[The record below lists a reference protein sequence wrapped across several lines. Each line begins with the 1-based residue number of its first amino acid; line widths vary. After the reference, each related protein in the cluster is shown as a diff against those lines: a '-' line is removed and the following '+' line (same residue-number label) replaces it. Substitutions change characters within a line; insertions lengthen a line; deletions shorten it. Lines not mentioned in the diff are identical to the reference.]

1 MKFHFTKTGFFLLG
15 FMAFTSCASV
25 GSSTA
30 DSTST
35 AATKTVVKEA
45 KKKAV
50 AQKKTVTKKATNSN
64 YSKKIGKDKH
74 GMATYSDSSRTRY
87 VRATAYSH
95 MENEPGAPGR
105 KNAAGTILKY
115 GNTRSVAADWS
126 RLPLGTKFKIVG
138 KPYTYVVDDYG
149 SALAGTNTIDMF
161 FPTLS
166 GMRNWGTRKVTIKI
180 IQMGSFERS
189 AKLLKGRLHAAH
201 CRKMY
206 YAITKKRNKSVA
218 SN

>member
-1 MKFHFTKTGFFLLG
+1 MTFHFTKTGLFLLG
-15 FMAFTSCASV
+15 IMTFTSCASV
-25 GSSTA
+25 ESS
-30 DSTST
+30 DSVKKTT
-35 AATKTVVKEA
+35 EAKKTVVKTVEKKVTTA
-45 KKKAV
+45 KK
-50 AQKKTVTKKATNSN
+50 TTKKSSSTA
-64 YSKKIGKDKH
+64 KKIGTDKH
-74 GMATYSDSSRTRY
+74 GMPTYTDSSRTRY

-105 KNAAGTILKY
+105 LSAAGTTLKY
-115 GNTRSVAADWS
+115 GQTRSAAADWS
-126 RLPLGTKFKIVG
+126 RLPLGTKFKVVG
-138 KPYTYVVDDYG
+138 QPYTYVVDDYG

-166 GMRNWGTRKVTIKI
+166 GMNKWGTRKVTIKI

-189 AKLLKGRLHAAH
+189 AKLLKGRLHASH

-206 YAITKKRNKSVA
+206 YAITSKKNRSVA